1 MYVCECGERGNKRG
15 ALRTVPVSGLVNSAI
30 PCSVCK
36 ESNVAWSN
44 RSLQWAC
51 RSAKTDA
58 LDLGPR
64 FLAGNV

>member
-1 MYVCECGERGNKRG
+1 MCLCGLRSSDLVKRG
-15 ALRTVPVSGLVNSAI
+15 ACVCVSGLVNSAI
-30 PCSVCK
+30 PCTVCK

-51 RSAKTDA
+51 RSAETDA